1 MTYVFT
7 LNKNLVKENYWVVT
21 TKQAKGFEVHFENKA
36 FNATKRLFIT
46 GDNTYPK
53 EQLEVIMKQMVEW
66 LVANY
71 YDILTP
77 EEVDFRQLPI
87 SRQFELAMADAGTF
101 TGKVA
106 DEVGCKLSRI
116 RHIVEGRYETINLA
130 MFLDA
135 VEKLGYGVL
144 LYKKER
150 PAGTAEAKR
159 DEEQE
164 VTFDSLGEAESFE
177 E

>member
-1 MTYVFT
+1 MTYTFS

-21 TKQAKGFEVHFENKA
+21 TKQAKGFEVHFENNA
-36 FNATKRLFIT
+36 FNASKRLFIS
-46 GDNTYPK
+46 GDYSYPK
-53 EQLEVIMKQMVEW
+53 EQIEVIMKQMVEW

-77 EEVDFRQLPI
+77 DEVDFRQLPI
-87 SRQFELAMADAGTF
+87 SRQFELAMADADTF

-130 MFLDA
+130 MFIDA
-135 VEKLGYGVL
+135 VEKLGYGVM
-144 LYKKER
+144 LYKKDQ
-150 PAGTAEAKR
+150 PEAS
-159 DEEQE
+159 E
-164 VTFDSLGEAESFE
+164 
-177 E
+177 